1 MNLSKENISENN
13 RVTRDEQLMHYLEH
27 TPTFEMLRDFSG
39 KEPLSVDV
47 KLAEKL
53 NSNYN
58 LPVGVVNVL
67 LSYVYLRNDGK
78 ITNSYVERI
87 ASHWI
92 NRNVDTVKMALE
104 TSRNEHDQYVK
115 WKNEGQIYKRGA
127 GINKVVEAR
136 QKAIETA
143 INDSGMTDEQLGKF
157 VRNMFL

>member
-1 MNLSKENISENN
+1 MNLSQENISENN

-67 LSYVYLRNDGK
+67 LS
-78 ITNSYVERI
+78 
-87 ASHWI
+87 
-92 NRNVDTVKMALE
+92 
-104 TSRNEHDQYVK
+104 
-115 WKNEGQIYKRGA
+115 
-127 GINKVVEAR
+127 
-136 QKAIETA
+136 
-143 INDSGMTDEQLGKF
+143 
-157 VRNMFL
+157 